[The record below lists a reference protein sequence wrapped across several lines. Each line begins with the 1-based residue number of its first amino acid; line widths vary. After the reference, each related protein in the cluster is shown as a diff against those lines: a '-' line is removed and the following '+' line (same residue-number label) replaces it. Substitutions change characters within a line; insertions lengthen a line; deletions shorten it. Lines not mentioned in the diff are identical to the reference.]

1 MSKSKREK
9 KEEQLRLKRAAST
22 VSPSQG
28 VLAQLVRAPPC
39 HGGGCGFEPRRLR
52 ICSSCY
58 TLGLKIAIVASPADT
73 LSISHT
79 STSGTMH
86 VKDDNEKRHYDIE
99 WVPCSRGNVSSN
111 ERNGLVLRD
120 ASA

>member
-1 MSKSKREK
+1 M
-9 KEEQLRLKRAAST
+9 RAAPT
-22 VSPSQG
+22 VRFFEKRG
-28 VLAQLVRAPPC
+28 ALAQLVRAPPC

-52 ICSSCY
+52 TCFSCY
-58 TLGLKIAIVASPADT
+58 LLPCERRHRGRPLPNGHST
-73 LSISHT
+73 LSKRHT

-99 WVPCSRGNVSSN
+99 WVPCCRWDVSSD
-111 ERNGLVLRD
+111 ERNGVVLRD